1 MRRRDD
7 NRMPVDGEVLEQV
20 LSELVLQCNLRLF
33 LDGATGENPEIM
45 WIDCIAVTA
54 YEPPA
59 KRSTSVIQKILKSVK
74 ALLGKARIF
83 NIFRS
88 CKRRKERYNYG
99 NRRTIC
105 RS

>member
-7 NRMPVDGEVLEQV
+7 NRMLVEREVLEQV
-20 LSELVLQCNLRLF
+20 LNELVLQWNLRLF

-45 WIDCIAVTA
+45 WIEHIAVIA

-59 KRSTSVIQKILKSVK
+59 KRATSVIKKFFKTVK
-74 ALLGKARIF
+74 TLLGKARIF

-88 CKRRKERYNYG
+88 RKRRKERYNYG

>member
-7 NRMPVDGEVLEQV
+7 NRMLVEREMLEQV
-20 LSELVLQCNLRLF
+20 LNELVLQCNLRLF
-33 LDGATGENPEIM
+33 LDGATGDYPEFM
-45 WIDCIAVTA
+45 WIDSIAVTA

-88 CKRRKERYNYG
+88 
-99 NRRTIC
+99 
-105 RS
+105 